1 MWVSFGVHVCSGVC
15 CFVCGCLL
23 VYMCVVVSVALYVG
37 VFWCAQYSA
46 YSLDSYNFFITV
58 MVFLCSC
65 YCHFVESASG
75 LVPLASA
82 LQVFC
87 TGHLPLSSWPLRL
100 ALGAQGVV
108 FWRSHFVAR
117 AYSSLCSL
125 MILSMDA

>member
-1 MWVSFGVHVCSGVC
+1 M
-15 CFVCGCLL
+15 
-23 VYMCVVVSVALYVG
+23 YMCIGVFGALYVG

-58 MVFLCSC
+58 MVCFCSW
-65 YCHFVESASG
+65 YRHFVESASS
-75 LVPLASA
+75 LVPPAST

-87 TGHLPLSSWPLRL
+87 AGHLPLSSWPLRP

-117 AYSSLCSL
+117 AYSGPCSL
-125 MILSMDA
+125 MILSVDA